1 MNYFLAFVSVEN
13 IDLKRISIKNLIFN
27 EFKQTAMEVKG
38 EKEDFQFVYASN
50 KNIKINEFVFENIII
65 IGDISLHNKK

>member
-38 EKEDFQFVYASN
+38 EKRISSLFMPV
-50 KNIKINEFVFENIII
+50 IKI
-65 IGDISLHNKK
+65 LK